1 MRFFHVFILAMEG
14 GEKVQRYD
22 NYSFQATK
30 TDEGFIKDAPVIGR
44 TGILEYRNVDG
55 SIRREYRPPEEAFK
69 ADSLASI
76 RGKPITMGHHGLVTT
91 ATYNQSKPI
100 GTVLSEGRQDGN
112 NIRADVVIYSL
123 DTDDRELSCGYQTEL
138 EETSGVT
145 PEGEHYDAIQRNI
158 VYNHL
163 AIVPRGRAGNARLN
177 MDGEQIFI
185 EEVDLQM
192 SEKIKLDN
200 GIEYDVPAEIKVAY
214 NAMVEKAD
222 ETKKELDA
230 MTAKFD
236 SAGAEIEKLKAD
248 AEKAEADFKAKF
260 DSAVKETIDLR
271 VIAQAHGIEKADEM
285 TNDEIKKAVVMKVH
299 PKLNLDGKSAEYI
312 EVAFD
317 LAKDVESQHQDA
329 MADQRKAMG
338 GAIHHDEE
346 MDLEAVKAKFMET
359 ESKLYKEVK

>member
-1 MRFFHVFILAMEG
+1 MFSFSSWEG

-22 NYSFQATK
+22 NYAITATK
-30 TDEGFIKDAPVIGR
+30 TDEGFIKDAPIIGR

-55 SIRREYRPPEEAFK
+55 TIRREYRPPEEAFNV
-69 ADSLASI
+69 DSLASI
-76 RGKPITMGHHGLVTT
+76 RGKPITLGHHGLVSS
-91 ATYNQSKPI
+91 ANYREAKPV
-100 GTVLSEGRQDGN
+100 GTVISDGRQDGS

-123 DTDDRELSCGYQTEL
+123 DTDDRELSCGYQTDL

-177 MDGEQIFI
+177 MDGEQIL
-185 EEVDLQM
+185 ESEVDKM
-192 SEKIKLDN
+192 SKKIKLDN
-200 GIEYDVPAEIKVAY
+200 GIEYDVPAEVEVAFG
-214 NAMVEKAD
+214 AMIAKAD
-222 ETKKELDA
+222 EQKKELDA

-236 SAGAEIEKLKAD
+236 SATAEIEKLKQD
-248 AEKAEADFKAKF
+248 AAKAEADFKAKF
-260 DSAVKETIDLR
+260 DEMVKTTIELR
-271 VIAQAHGIEKADEM
+271 TIASKHGIEKADEM
-285 TNDEIKKAVVMKVH
+285 SNDEIKKAVVAKVH

-317 LAKDVESQHQDA
+317 LAKDTEVQHEDA
-329 MADQRKAMG
+329 MAEQRKALNG
-338 GAIHHDEE
+338 EVHQDKELSLDE
-346 MDLEAVKAKFMET
+346 VKAKFAES

>member
-1 MRFFHVFILAMEG
+1 M
-14 GEKVQRYD
+14 QRYD
-22 NYSFQATK
+22 NYAITATK

-44 TGILEYRNVDG
+44 TGILEYRNADG
-55 SIRREYRPPEEAFK
+55 SIRREYRPPEEAFNV
-69 ADSLASI
+69 DSLASI
-76 RGKPITMGHHGLVTT
+76 RGKPITLGHHGWVSS
-91 ATYNQSKPI
+91 ANYREAKPV
-100 GTVLSEGRQDGN
+100 GTVISDGRQDGN

-177 MDGEQIFI
+177 MDGEQIF
-185 EEVDLQM
+185 EMEVDPKM

-200 GIEYDVPAEIKVAY
+200 GIEYDVPAEVKVAY
-214 NAMVEKAD
+214 DAIVAKAD
-222 ETKKELDA
+222 EQKKEFDVLQ
-230 MTAKFD
+230 AKFD
-236 SAGAEIEKLKAD
+236 SANAEIEKLKAD

-260 DSAVKETIDLR
+260 DEAVKTTIELR
-271 VIAQAHGIEKADEM
+271 TIAQKHGIEKADEM
-285 TNDEIKKAVVMKVH
+285 SNDEIKKAVVAKVH

-317 LAKDVESQHQDA
+317 LAKDTDVQHEDA
-329 MADQRKAMG
+329 MAEQRKALNG
-338 GAIHHDEE
+338 EVHQDKELSL
-346 MDLEAVKAKFMET
+346 DDVKAKFAES

>member
-1 MRFFHVFILAMEG
+1 MFSFSSWEG

-22 NYSFQATK
+22 NYAITATK

-44 TGILEYRNVDG
+44 TGILEYRNADG
-55 SIRREYRPPEEAFK
+55 SIRREYRPPEEAFNV
-69 ADSLASI
+69 DSLASI
-76 RGKPITMGHHGLVTT
+76 RGKPITLGHHGWVSSVNYRE
-91 ATYNQSKPI
+91 AKPV
-100 GTVLSEGRQDGN
+100 GTVISDGRQDGN

-158 VYNHL
+158 RYNHL

-177 MDGEQIFI
+177 MDGNQSI
-185 EEVDLQM
+185 EEVETM
-192 SEKIKLDN
+192 STKIKMDN
-200 GIEYDVPAEIKVAY
+200 GIEYEVPAEVKVAY
-214 NAMVEKAD
+214 DAMVEKAD
-222 ETKKELDA
+222 ATKKDLDA

-236 SAGAEIEKLKAD
+236 SATAEIEKLKAD

-260 DSAVKETIDLR
+260 DEAVKTTIELR
-271 VIAQAHGIEKADEM
+271 TIAQKHGIEKADEM
-285 TNDEIKKAVVMKVH
+285 SNDEIKKAVVAKVH

-317 LAKDVESQHQDA
+317 LAKDTEVQHEDA
-329 MADQRKAMG
+329 MAEQRKALNG
-338 GAIHHDEE
+338 EVHQDKELSL
-346 MDLEAVKAKFMET
+346 DDVKAKFAES

>member
-1 MRFFHVFILAMEG
+1 MFSFSSWEG

-22 NYSFQATK
+22 NYAITATK
-30 TDEGFIKDAPVIGR
+30 TDEGFIKDAPIIGR
-44 TGILEYRNVDG
+44 TGILEYRNADG

-76 RGKPITMGHHGLVTT
+76 RGKPITLGHHGWVSS
-91 ATYNQSKPI
+91 ANYREAKPV
-100 GTVLSEGRQDGN
+100 GTVISDGRQDGS

-177 MDGEQIFI
+177 MDGEQIF
-185 EEVDLQM
+185 ETEVDQM
-192 SEKIKLDN
+192 SEKLKMDN
-200 GIEYDVPAEIKVAY
+200 GIEYDVPAEVKVAFD
-214 NAMVEKAD
+214 AMTAKA
-222 ETKKELDA
+222 EEQKKEFDA

-236 SAGAEIEKLKAD
+236 SATAEIEKLKAD

-260 DSAVKETIDLR
+260 DEMVKTTIELR
-271 VIAQAHGIEKADEM
+271 TIASKHGIEKADEM
-285 TNDEIKKAVVMKVH
+285 SNDEIKKAVVAKVH
-299 PKLNLDGKSAEYI
+299 PNLNLDGKSAEYI

-317 LAKDVESQHQDA
+317 LAKDTEVQHEDA
-329 MADQRKAMG
+329 MAEQRKALNG
-338 GAIHHDEE
+338 EVHQDTELSL
-346 MDLEAVKAKFMET
+346 DDVKAKFA
-359 ESKLYKEVK
+359 ESEAKLYKEVK

>member
-1 MRFFHVFILAMEG
+1 MFSFSSWEG
-14 GEKVQRYD
+14 GEKMQRYD
-22 NYSFQATK
+22 NYAITATK
-30 TDEGFIKDAPVIGR
+30 TDEGFIKDAPIIGR

-55 SIRREYRPPEEAFK
+55 SIRREYRPPEEAFN

-76 RGKPITMGHHGLVTT
+76 RGKPITLGHHGLVSS
-91 ATYNQSKPI
+91 ANYREAKPV
-100 GTVLSEGRQDGN
+100 GTVISDGRQDGN

-177 MDGEQIFI
+177 MDGEQIL
-185 EEVDLQM
+185 ESEVDQM
-192 SEKIKLDN
+192 SEKLKMDN
-200 GIEYDVPAEIKVAY
+200 GIEYDVPAEVKVAFD
-214 NAMVEKAD
+214 AMTAKA
-222 ETKKELDA
+222 EEQKKEFDA

-236 SAGAEIEKLKAD
+236 SATAEIEKLKAD

-260 DSAVKETIDLR
+260 DEMVKTTIELR
-271 VIAQAHGIEKADEM
+271 TIASKHGIEKADEM
-285 TNDEIKKAVVMKVH
+285 SNDEIKKAVVAKVH
-299 PKLNLDGKSAEYI
+299 PNLNLDGKSAEYI

-317 LAKDVESQHQDA
+317 LAKEVETTHQDA
-329 MADQRKAMG
+329 MAEQRKALNG
-338 GAIHHDEE
+338 EVHQDKELSL
-346 MDLEAVKAKFMET
+346 DDVKAKFAES

>member
-1 MRFFHVFILAMEG
+1 MFSFSSWEG

-22 NYSFQATK
+22 NYAITATK

-44 TGILEYRNVDG
+44 TGILEYRNADG
-55 SIRREYRPPEEAFK
+55 SIRREYRPPEEAFNV
-69 ADSLASI
+69 DSLASI
-76 RGKPITMGHHGLVTT
+76 RGKPITLGHHGWVSS
-91 ATYNQSKPI
+91 ANYREAKPV
-100 GTVLSEGRQDGN
+100 GTVISDGRQDGN

-177 MDGEQIFI
+177 MDGEQIF
-185 EEVDLQM
+185 ETEVDQM
-192 SEKIKLDN
+192 SEKLKMDN
-200 GIEYDVPAEIKVAY
+200 GIEYDVPAEVKVAFD
-214 NAMVEKAD
+214 AMTAKA
-222 ETKKELDA
+222 EEQKKEFDA

-236 SAGAEIEKLKAD
+236 SATAEIEKLKAD

-260 DSAVKETIDLR
+260 DEAVKTTIELR
-271 VIAQAHGIEKADEM
+271 TIAQKHGIEKADEM
-285 TNDEIKKAVVMKVH
+285 SNDEIKKAVVAKVH

-317 LAKDVESQHQDA
+317 LAKDTEVQHEDA
-329 MADQRKAMG
+329 MAEQRKALNG
-338 GAIHHDEE
+338 EVHQDKELSL
-346 MDLEAVKAKFMET
+346 DDVKAKFAES